1 MINKIIHK
9 HHHKISIIFHTFF
22 YIFTYYNDFTNIND
36 YMMFTK
42 TTLSSSFQKCFQKVK
57 RLFKKKK
64 KYNICQL
71 CKIRLC
77 VYTQYTQSVLIEHTM
92 CTVRTLNQNTLN
104 WTLTPSYTYS
114 CTDKCTQG
122 INSIKLYLLN
132 FCKGT
137 FYTFL
142 KLMNYTEDKHTH
154 WMRT

>member
-77 VYTQYTQSVLIEHTM
+77 VL
-92 CTVRTLNQNTLN
+92 QNTVHTICTHRTHN
-104 WTLTPSYTYS
+104 VYS
-114 CTDKCTQG
+114 LYFK
-122 INSIKLYLLN
+122 SKYIKLNLN
-132 FCKGT
+132 SKFHIAVQINAH
-137 FYTFL
+137 
-142 KLMNYTEDKHTH
+142 MA
-154 WMRT
+154 